1 MNNNDAI
8 TRLSY
13 TAQGKTKRITVPEI
27 RKLACQLIKENADIS
42 DMDPSA
48 CTECDFLYFDVLLP
62 KCKDFYA
69 QIDLLEKHFDSFRS
83 WDTVDNNIVA
93 FKKPIDFN
101 YIYPRAMK
109 YINDPNPFV
118 RRFGYVLFI
127 KADLN
132 NINNLIKIEK
142 LFKDD
147 SSYVVQMGEAWLL
160 SEMYVHD
167 PQETYDYLSKS
178 TLPYQIIT
186 KAISK
191 TTDSFRVSDEE
202 KMKVR
207 SLRQHLRI
215 R

>member
-1 MNNNDAI
+1 
-8 TRLSY
+8 
-13 TAQGKTKRITVPEI
+13 
-27 RKLACQLIKENADIS
+27 
-42 DMDPSA
+42 
-48 CTECDFLYFDVLLP
+48 
-62 KCKDFYA
+62 
-69 QIDLLEKHFDSFRS
+69 
-83 WDTVDNNIVA
+83 
-93 FKKPIDFN
+93 
-101 YIYPRAMK
+101 
-109 YINDPNPFV
+109 
-118 RRFGYVLFI
+118 
-127 KADLN
+127 
-132 NINNLIKIEK
+132 
-142 LFKDD
+142 
-147 SSYVVQMGEAWLL
+147 MGEAWLL